1 MHKYYIEK
9 IMSSR
14 DAEKI
19 KKLEDILVDTITYM
33 KTLDKEEYENI
44 ECDLYEISE
53 GKVLNEEKAKK
64 IIENMKPSGMHW
76 TLDQTEQVRKT
87 SGYST
92 ITPIDFWVVMNSAY
106 NDFRELF
113 GDNVEMYA
121 KYSKLFIT
129 DEDATECKVYDYFTE
144 IPKK

>member
-53 GKVLNEEKAKK
+53 GKVLNEDKARK
-64 IIENMKPSGMHW
+64 IIDNMKPFGMHW
-76 TLDQTEQVRKT
+76 TLEQTEQVRK
-87 SGYST
+87 SNSYST
-92 ITPIDFWVVMNSAY
+92 VNPIDFWVVMNSAY
-106 NDFRELF
+106 NDFQELF
-113 GDNVEMYA
+113 HDNEEMYA
-121 KYSKLFIT
+121 KYSKLFII
-129 DEDATECKVYDYFTE
+129 DEDAEEYKVYDYFTE

>member
-64 IIENMKPSGMHW
+64 K
-76 TLDQTEQVRKT
+76 R
-87 SGYST
+87 
-92 ITPIDFWVVMNSAY
+92 
-106 NDFRELF
+106 
-113 GDNVEMYA
+113 
-121 KYSKLFIT
+121 
-129 DEDATECKVYDYFTE
+129 
-144 IPKK
+144 

>member
-9 IMSSR
+9 IMTSR
-14 DAEKI
+14 DSNKL
-19 KKLEDILVDTITYM
+19 KKLEDIMVDTISYM

-53 GKVLNEEKAKK
+53 GKILNEEKAKA
-64 IIENMKPSGMHW
+64 IISDMKPYGMHW
-76 TLDQTEQVRKT
+76 TLEQTEQVRKT
-87 SGYST
+87 SGIAS
-92 ITPIDFWVVMNSAY
+92 IRPVDFWIVMNSAY
-106 NDFRELF
+106 NDFHELF
-113 GDNVEMYA
+113 DENVEMYA

-129 DEDATECKVYDYFTE
+129 DEDAEEYKVYDYFTE